1 MFLMGIFWYHL
12 YDMSNYKL
20 CNLDTYN
27 HNFGSSVGI
36 VRIICF
42 RGSGKPL
49 LQDKT
54 TPHAK
59 PVYITE

>member
-1 MFLMGIFWYHL
+1 MIYIKAIYNNLSIPSR
-12 YDMSNYKL
+12 SNY
-20 CNLDTYN
+20 TYKE
-27 HNFGSSVGI
+27 SVGI

-59 PVYITE
+59 PVYITELYIWQA

>member
-1 MFLMGIFWYHL
+1 MYLSIL
-12 YDMSNYKL
+12 QEVLTQK
-20 CNLDTYN
+20 
-27 HNFGSSVGI
+27 SVRI

-59 PVYITE
+59 PVYITELYIWQA